1 MTTETIGVTGGI
13 DTHSNTHHAAALD
26 EVGRLLS
33 TREFQAHPAGCHQLL
48 DWLASFGT
56 ITRVGVEGTGCYGAG
71 VTRFL
76 RRHRI
81 PVIEVNRP
89 DRRSRRVRGKSDPLD
104 AESAARRALA
114 GEDQVTPKDTTTI
127 VEAIRVLRIAR
138 TGAVKSRTAAFNQLK
153 DLIITAPDS
162 LRETLRDK
170 TLHRV
175 AVESARLRP
184 DTSRLADP
192 TQATK
197 LALRTIAVRVAAL
210 NTEISA
216 LDTQLGELVTA
227 AAPRTLALL
236 GVGTEHAA
244 QLLITAGG
252 NPERLRSEASFAA
265 LRAASPI
272 PASSGKTNR
281 HRLNP
286 TGDREATRALYMIT
300 LVRLRYCPDTQA
312 YIQRRLTE
320 GLSKR
325 EAIRC
330 VKRYVARQ
338 TYHAIRADLATTT
351 LDDL

>member
-1 MTTETIGVTGGI
+1 
-13 DTHSNTHHAAALD
+13 
-26 EVGRLLS
+26 
-33 TREFQAHPAGCHQLL
+33 
-48 DWLASFGT
+48 
-56 ITRVGVEGTGCYGAG
+56 
-71 VTRFL
+71 
-76 RRHRI
+76 
-81 PVIEVNRP
+81 
-89 DRRSRRVRGKSDPLD
+89 
-104 AESAARRALA
+104 
-114 GEDQVTPKDTTTI
+114 
-127 VEAIRVLRIAR
+127 VLRIAR

-170 TLHRV
+170 TLQRV

-197 LALRTIAVRVAAL
+197 LALRTIAVRAAAL
-210 NTEISA
+210 NTEITA

-265 LRAASPI
+265 LCAASPI

-286 TGDREATRALYMIT
+286 AGDREANRALHVIT
-300 LVRLRYCPDTQA
+300 LCVCATAPTPRPTSSDASQRGSRSEKQSAASNVTSPARPTTRSAQTSPQQPLTIYRTITQGSHVRTML
-312 YIQRRLTE
+312 
-320 GLSKR
+320 
-325 EAIRC
+325 
-330 VKRYVARQ
+330 
-338 TYHAIRADLATTT
+338 
-351 LDDL
+351 

>member
-1 MTTETIGVTGGI
+1 MVA
-13 DTHSNTHHAAALD
+13 N
-26 EVGRLLS
+26 
-33 TREFQAHPAGCHQLL
+33 
-48 DWLASFGT
+48 
-56 ITRVGVEGTGCYGAG
+56 
-71 VTRFL
+71 
-76 RRHRI
+76 
-81 PVIEVNRP
+81 
-89 DRRSRRVRGKSDPLD
+89 K
-104 AESAARRALA
+104 
-114 GEDQVTPKDTTTI
+114 
-127 VEAIRVLRIAR
+127 
-138 TGAVKSRTAAFNQLK
+138 LK
-153 DLIITAPDS
+153 DLIITAADS

-244 QLLITAGG
+244 QLLITAAG

-265 LRAASPI
+265 LCAASPI

-286 TGDREATRALYMIT
+286 AGDREANRTLYMIT

-338 TYHAIRADLATTT
+338 TYHAIRADLATTA